1 MFLRHV
7 QYAQGAER
15 AINGLLFEKSD
26 LARRSYGVR
35 PIDFDAC
42 FDRKFRK
49 LSFGYQFFLLAVLI
63 HILAID

>member
-1 MFLRHV
+1 MPLRHV
-7 QYAQGAER
+7 KHAQGAER
-15 AINGLLFEKSD
+15 AVNGLCEKSD
-26 LARRSYGVR
+26 LARRSDGVR

-49 LSFGYQFFLLAVLI
+49 LSFGYQFFMLAVLI